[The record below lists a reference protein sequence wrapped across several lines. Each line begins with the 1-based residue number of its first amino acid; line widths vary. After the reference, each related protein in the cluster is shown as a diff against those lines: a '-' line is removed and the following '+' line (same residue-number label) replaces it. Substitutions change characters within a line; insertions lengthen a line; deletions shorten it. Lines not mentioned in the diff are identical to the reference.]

1 MRRALVYFFLAC
13 QPLAAGPAADLAR
26 AIHDNTLDR
35 DTCYRVRDLTL
46 FKEDIRIY
54 LTDGYLI
61 FSKPVA
67 GRPIA
72 AVFTTDVEGGDGE
85 VILRPPSLAERRSLA
100 SYTGSPN
107 LDTHFQAAIFYFTS
121 DIYQGLM
128 AQIPNNPA
136 NRKAPEVGALMD
148 EQWAPT
154 LRNIGANYEP
164 RLVLD
169 LMNAPS
175 RKPDFFSGIFRSA
188 KAGDFDV
195 LYDPENPD
203 QIAAGQFVERENR
216 SYFDVWTHFPARSS
230 RERANY
236 VPLRLDLSDFRIQA
250 TVEADLSLNAVTRVK
265 AKANSDGIRI
275 VPFDIARE
283 MSVTEVKVN
292 GMPAEV
298 LPRRPLPAAVRTL
311 SSW

>member
-13 QPLAAGPAADLAR
+13 LPLAAGPAADLAR
-26 AIHDNTLDR
+26 AIHDNALDR
-35 DTCYRVRDLTL
+35 DACYRVRDLTL

-54 LTDGYLI
+54 LSDGYLI

-100 SYTGSPN
+100 SFTGSPT
-107 LDTHFQAAIFYFTS
+107 LDTHFQASLFFFTG
-121 DIYQGLM
+121 DVYQGLM

-148 EQWAPT
+148 EQWAQS
-154 LRNIGANYEP
+154 LRNISANYEP

-169 LMNAPS
+169 LMNASS
-175 RKPDFFSGIFRSA
+175 RKPDFFSGVFRSA
-188 KAGDFDV
+188 TAGDFDV

-203 QIAAGQFVERENR
+203 QIAAGQFVDFIDELGAVAIIRL
-216 SYFDVWTHFPARSS
+216 THFGQTYSAR
-230 RERANY
+230 RAVKERD
-236 VPLRLDLSDFRIQA
+236 V
-250 TVEADLSLNAVTRVK
+250 
-265 AKANSDGIRI
+265 
-275 VPFDIARE
+275 
-283 MSVTEVKVN
+283 
-292 GMPAEV
+292 EV
-298 LPRRPLPAAVRTL
+298 LFKLLDARRHHRFRDTELACRIGEALRFGRAHECFHRYEKVHAV
-311 SSW
+311 S